1 MHIVVRSRSVGGDPR
16 PAPRP
21 PGGPLGAT
29 GAGCPG
35 QGRAPSAPR
44 TAEQRELPRQHERE
58 TRRHA
63 SDRDMSADR
72 ARAGRRSRVPRG
84 PRRGAFG
91 YLGPNGA
98 GKTITIRIQTC
109 QAHLRGGIA
118 RPSSRASQCAS
129 ASTYSQSKARPP
141 GRRRPRSRSRCSPR
155 ASCCSRPCSS
165 LPPVFD
171 LDLGFTDMARG
182 SVGCRF
188 SGSRSGSSPGPGCG
202 DGTPGRRA
210 CHRGCAH
217 GRRLRALQAGAARPW
232 QPLSP
237 FHQARARAY
246 RGGSSGRLQVARD
259 RRSGGPHRRGARPRP
274 ARHPDTPRIGGPGPR
289 GSLVTPDPVPGL

>member
-1 MHIVVRSRSVGGDPR
+1 MSEKPGDTP
-16 PAPRP
+16 
-21 PGGPLGAT
+21 
-29 GAGCPG
+29 
-35 QGRAPSAPR
+35 
-44 TAEQRELPRQHERE
+44 
-58 TRRHA
+58 
-63 SDRDMSADR
+63 DRDMSADR
-72 ARAGRRSRVPRG
+72 ARVGRRPRIPRG

-129 ASTYSQSKARPP
+129 APSYSQSKARPP